1 MNRRTLIVAATA
13 ALLLSMGTM
22 LQAAPVA
29 EVISY
34 DQSGLKASDE
44 RIHQAIKQSA
54 DLRNCGIISD

>member
-34 DQSGLKASDE
+34 DQS
-44 RIHQAIKQSA
+44 
-54 DLRNCGIISD
+54 